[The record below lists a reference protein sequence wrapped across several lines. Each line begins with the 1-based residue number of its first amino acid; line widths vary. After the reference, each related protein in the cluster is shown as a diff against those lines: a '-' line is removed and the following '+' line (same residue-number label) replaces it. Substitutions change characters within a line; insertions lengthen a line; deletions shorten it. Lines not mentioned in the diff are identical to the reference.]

1 MQNLQL
7 VVETDTDKF
16 KLTAKACAERFKINM
31 IKENSH
37 AQPWWRRTRLHS
49 AKFPI
54 CEREKPKKLSAPTKK
69 LQTKVDKCCIG
80 LWDLSQ
86 ADRQTWQSSCGSV
99 LAIINR
105 HKYKDLQSSFM
116 TSNLVLGQYFLSI
129 SLLFLFRMILLKVGD
144 FFFNRGL

>member
-16 KLTAKACAERFKINM
+16 KLTAKAYAERFKINM

-69 LQTKVDKCCIG
+69 LQTKDDKCCIG

-105 HKYKDLQSSFM
+105 HKYKDPAIFFHDFKPCFRPIFP
-116 TSNLVLGQYFLSI
+116 QYFPFVPFQNDTVES
-129 SLLFLFRMILLKVGD
+129 R
-144 FFFNRGL
+144 

>member
-1 MQNLQL
+1 M
-7 VVETDTDKF
+7 
-16 KLTAKACAERFKINM
+16 AERFKINV

-37 AQPWWRRTRLHS
+37 AQPWWRRTRLHP

-54 CEREKPKKLSAPTKK
+54 CEREKPEKLFAPTKK

-99 LAIINR
+99 LAIINM
-105 HKYKDLQSSFM
+105 HKYKGPAIFFHDFKSWFR
-116 TSNLVLGQYFLSI
+116 LVFPQYFPFVPFQNDIVES
-129 SLLFLFRMILLKVGD
+129 R
-144 FFFNRGL
+144 